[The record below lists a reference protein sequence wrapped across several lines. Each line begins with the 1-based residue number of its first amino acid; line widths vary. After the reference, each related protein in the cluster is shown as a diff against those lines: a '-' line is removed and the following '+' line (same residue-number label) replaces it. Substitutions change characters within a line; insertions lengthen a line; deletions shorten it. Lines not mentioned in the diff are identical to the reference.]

1 MELEG
6 IKGLWSLRVSTNDPH
21 DTFLVVSFIGETR
34 ILAMNSDDILEETEI
49 DGFLSQAQTLLCQNA
64 LHDQI
69 VQASYLVVIHFTDV
83 FFLQFNLSD
92 EYMEFY
98 LHKK

>member
-34 ILAMNSDDILEETEI
+34 ILAMNSEDILEETEI
-49 DGFLSQAQTLLCQNA
+49 DGFLSEAQTLLCQNA

-69 VQASYLVVIHFTDV
+69 VQASYLVLVIKLYL
-83 FFLQFNLSD
+83 FFLS
-92 EYMEFY
+92 YSG
-98 LHKK
+98 